1 MMTVSP
7 ASLRL
12 RTLLET
18 QDQQADRELRRHLLH
33 ASDDGY
39 GSAIVIR
46 PGERARRLLQS
57 LEQADSP
64 ALRRLRQQFFQIDI
78 ATAWPQLGRICHA
91 QAQGHV
97 DRKSTRL
104 NSSHWE

>member
-33 ASDDGY
+33 ASDDGT
-39 GSAIVIR
+39 A
-46 PGERARRLLQS
+46 ARS
-57 LEQADSP
+57 
-64 ALRRLRQQFFQIDI
+64 
-78 ATAWPQLGRICHA
+78 
-91 QAQGHV
+91 
-97 DRKSTRL
+97 
-104 NSSHWE
+104 